1 MTNVDT
7 TTLSWKGQLF
17 FLATLILTKNCLQ
30 LISSKCSNILL
41 TTYLFYLMD
50 VFCNYSRH
58 VNGNKLCS
66 SSS

>member
-7 TTLSWKGQLF
+7 TIFSWKGQIF

-41 TTYLFYLMD
+41 TTYLFCLMD
-50 VFCNYSRH
+50 VFCNIQSACQWEQT
-58 VNGNKLCS
+58 VLLF
-66 SSS
+66 